1 MMIIGWDIEIAVEFP
16 AGEGDFDWLAIEPP
30 MHLSCA
36 ACAAVVPESNIYSK
50 VFADTQAHHL
60 STSYAQ
66 AMAEYLY
73 QHHAKGNRIATWNG
87 LGFDFPVLAR
97 ACEST
102 VYEQMLADLALEHI
116 DLGFAMHCSHG
127 YMVGMNTAAKALG
140 LSGKTE
146 GMSGALAPIL
156 WNRPDRPLTDKEAA
170 EIAELNVL
178 PGTPEARAL
187 CIKYVTQDAV
197 TTAEIYNALV
207 DRGVLVWYTRRGTLT
222 KQPWNPYI
230 VDGRIASVKQC
241 LEIEPPDVGWMS
253 NPRPRSAYLDWT
265 TKLLG

>member
-1 MMIIGWDIEIAVEFP
+1 MIPSILEP
-16 AGEGDFDWLAIEPP
+16 PGEG
-30 MHLSCA
+30 
-36 ACAAVVPESNIYSK
+36 AVKAGN
-50 VFADTQAHHL
+50 
-60 STSYAQ
+60 
-66 AMAEYLY
+66 AE
-73 QHHAKGNRIATWNG
+73 N
-87 LGFDFPVLAR
+87 AR
-97 ACEST
+97 APFLQQPTHGRHGLMWIDDVLQIPPRRERVKGIVRKRCPC
-102 VYEQMLADLALEHI
+102 DRALEHI

-178 PGTPEARAL
+178 SGTPEARAL

-222 KQPWNPYI
+222 KQPWNPHI